1 MSSVDLVLS
10 SFCSCP
16 SFLGSFFFLN
26 SWDVSAENL
35 TFDQNS
41 QDVSAENL
49 ISEAPKSVFL
59 LFLMNVSAEI
69 LGFQNPRDVSMNF
82 LTFFY

>member
-1 MSSVDLVLS
+1 MALLTSSPRSRRLQTS
-10 SFCSCP
+10 IFK
-16 SFLGSFFFLN
+16 N
-26 SWDVSAENL
+26 SQDISAENL

-49 ISEAPKSVFL
+49 ISEARQSVFL

-69 LGFQNPRDVSMNF
+69 LGFQNSRDVSRNY
-82 LTFFY
+82 LTCVY